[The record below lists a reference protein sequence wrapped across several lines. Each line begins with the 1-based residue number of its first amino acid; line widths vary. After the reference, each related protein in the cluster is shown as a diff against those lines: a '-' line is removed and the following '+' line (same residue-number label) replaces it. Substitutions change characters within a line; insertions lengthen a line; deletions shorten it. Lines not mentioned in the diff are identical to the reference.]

1 MFRRALIIICATLFI
16 TTAWASSFTPQQQEL
31 NETYGITSP
40 SSLHSKLPKSQEV
53 LDRTKKTV
61 QNENVTVPVKDYA
74 LKYYQAW
81 MQDKNELHY
90 IVNFH
95 VKTVTSIAKI
105 GNSLMVIVHEWQKGT
120 EHYIDTIGSGMVL
133 GTYMVDLGTG
143 EIVKIN

>member
-1 MFRRALIIICATLFI
+1 MFKRFFLMCIALLFM
-16 TTAWASSFTPQQQEL
+16 TTAWADSFTPQQQEL
-31 NETYGITSP
+31 NETYGITTP
-40 SSLHSKLPKSQEV
+40 TSLHSKLPKSQEV

-81 MQDKNELHY
+81 MLDKDELHY

-105 GNSLMVIVHEWQKGT
+105 GNSLMVIVHEWQKST

-143 EIVKIN
+143 EIVQIN